1 MSKTYEF
8 LKDCKVFFLLTSF
21 QDTPFG
27 RPFGAI
33 LEFKDHFYISTAK
46 TKNVYKQLINNP
58 KVQIVAI
65 KENSRKWI
73 RVSALTSECDDL
85 KIKKLMLEKNPNIA
99 RHFFNAMDPNFSLF
113 ELKNISSFLNT
124 DSGSIKID

>member
-21 QDTPFG
+21 DDAPFG

-33 LEFKDHFYISTAK
+33 MDFEDQLYISTAK

-73 RVSALTSECDDL
+73 RVSALASECNDL
-85 KIKKLMLEKNPNIA
+85 KIKKFMLEKNPNVA
-99 RHFFNAMDPNFSLF
+99 RHFLNAEDPNFSLF
-113 ELKNISSFLNT
+113 ELQNISSFINT